1 MFVFNGLLRAV
12 SGWPPGGPISP
23 IVDNALLQLLNQVIG
38 GWAMFLVALGDL
50 RTFTVAWVSIDV
62 LGIVI
67 NALVLAS
74 LFYLIARETRMVVR
88 GVVTYSS
95 LAFSVTGEPILAS

>member
-12 SGWPPGGPISP
+12 SGWISP

-74 LFYLIARETRMVVR
+74 LFYLIARETCMAVLGAVGMV
-88 GVVTYSS
+88 
-95 LAFSVTGEPILAS
+95 GERA